1 MKAIIRKTGEK
12 IDLISYSAPL
22 GTTRSPKDSVS
33 YIDSNGTEYH
43 DVRLNFYWD
52 IMEDPDDPSR
62 LFDINDDYWTDT
74 KVAAAINIMASL
86 VRSDPMSSLQESD
99 LVKTSVQLAKELVEE
114 LKKG

>member
-1 MKAIIRKTGEK
+1 MKAIIRKNGEK

-22 GTTRSPKDSVS
+22 GTTRSPLDYVS
-33 YIDSNGTEYH
+33 YIDSDGTEHH

-52 IMEDPDDPSR
+52 IIEDPDEPSM
-62 LFDINDDYWTDT
+62 LYDINHDYWTDT

-86 VRSDPMSSLQESD
+86 VAADPMRSLQESD
-99 LVKTSVQLAKELVEE
+99 LAKTSVQLAKELVEE